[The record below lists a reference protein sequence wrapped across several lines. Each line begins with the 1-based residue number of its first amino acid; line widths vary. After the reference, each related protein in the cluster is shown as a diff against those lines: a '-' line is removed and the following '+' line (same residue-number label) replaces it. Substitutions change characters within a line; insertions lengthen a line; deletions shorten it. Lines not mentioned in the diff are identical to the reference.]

1 MPHSYRDEAQ
11 RRQWQNPDRIVE
23 KIGVKAGDVFIDLAC
38 GSGFFAIPAARIIG
52 SKGVVCGV
60 DIDSEA
66 LEELHVQAAQAGL
79 NNIRFRLAAAEK
91 VALCERCADMVFVG
105 IALHDFK
112 DPLKALQNA
121 RGALKS
127 GAKLVSLDWK
137 KEPTPFGPPISI
149 RFSESEAAAL
159 ITSAGYNVVSIEDSG
174 PYHYV
179 IEAKPSQ
186 QL

>member
-79 NNIRFRLAAAEK
+79 NNIRFRFAAAEK

-105 IALHDFK
+105 IALHEQR
-112 DPLKALQNA
+112 PAQGIA
-121 RGALKS
+121 ECSR
-127 GAKLVSLDWK
+127 
-137 KEPTPFGPPISI
+137 
-149 RFSESEAAAL
+149 RSEVWRQTRQLGLEKRADAVWAA
-159 ITSAGYNVVSIEDSG
+159 Y
-174 PYHYV
+174 
-179 IEAKPSQ
+179 
-186 QL
+186 